1 VHVPVTAP
9 VRTLTGESRVPADL
23 RALIFDVDG
32 TLAETERDGHRVAFN
47 RTFEEA
53 GLDWHWDDETYGRL
67 LAVTGGKER
76 MFHYWRHTDP
86 VGADHPDASNR
97 IAELHRRKS
106 EHYEALVREGTV
118 TLRPGIRRLLLEARA
133 SGLRLAIA
141 TTTSPRNVT
150 ALIEHSIHKEAIGW
164 FEVIGAGDDVPQ
176 KKPAPDVYLHVLRE
190 LALHADAC
198 LAVEDSPPGLQ
209 SALRAGIDTVVTRS
223 TYTRSEGFAGAIAT
237 LDDLGEP
244 DAPAFG
250 LVHRAPWRGH
260 VTVANLRNWHG
271 TPAAGR

>member
-1 VHVPVTAP
+1 MDAPVAAP
-9 VRTLTGESRVPADL
+9 VRTLTGAPSVPADL

-47 RTFEEA
+47 RAFADA
-53 GLDWHWDDETYGRL
+53 GLDWHWNEDTYGEL

-76 MFHYWRHTDP
+76 MFHYWRRTDP
-86 VGADHPDASNR
+86 DGADHPDARDR
-97 IAELHRRKS
+97 ITELHRRKS
-106 EHYEALVREGTV
+106 EHYEDLVREGAV

-150 ALIEHSIHKEAIGW
+150 TLLEHSLHEEAIGW

-190 LALHADAC
+190 LDLPADAC
-198 LAVEDSPPGLQ
+198 LALEDSPPGLQ

-244 DAPAFG
+244 EAPTFG
-250 LVHRAPWRGH
+250 IVHRAPWRGH